1 MKNVIIPIALILLL
15 PVVGVGE
22 NNDVNVLNYYAVTN
36 SIDGQPLID
45 RINVMRFLPVFAMRE
60 YVDSVHITIF
70 FGSKIYSRSA
80 VSIEGGRYWEV
91 MLPQFR
97 LGEAIQRIEVE
108 VQFSLPVSYQNKID
122 LVKRKYDHALE
133 ELRKERESAEAIKKQ
148 LPVLEQSIKSL
159 SESLLQTG
167 DKDTAK
173 TRYATQMKESNDAFK
188 DLGIT
193 SNEADGLRIPFA
205 EADSAGYFQKRA
217 DLLERKN
224 ISSPDTVNMI
234 HLLIEVRT
242 KLVQE
247 YQKKYIELATEEQRL
262 KKTLR
267 RNRSLSD
274 SLARTVLQSEDRITS
289 LQSRYLSER
298 EILTREIE
306 KEIEVGLTDTMYV
319 GPAVKKSDLVIDA
332 NFKKARIL
340 YRNYKTA
347 LRKMLALDPAE
358 RVGIFRVRYIP
369 FAIVGIKESPM
380 SLRGQFSQ
388 TPTTTFEVGLSFGD
402 AITPGDEFVPTEFSL
417 RRLGVAFAVT
427 QKLFKD
433 DADIM
438 AIAVTYDFNS
448 YASIGYGANFAHSV
462 VRGYASLGIN
472 KKAFEQVVAALGKLF
487 E

>member
-1 MKNVIIPIALILLL
+1 MKNVIILAALILLL
-15 PVVGVGE
+15 PAVGVGE

-45 RINVMRFLPVFAMRE
+45 RINVMRFLPVFAMRD

-108 VQFSLPVSYQNKID
+108 VSFELSPTHQAKI
-122 LVKRKYDHALE
+122 ALANRIVRDAVE
-133 ELRKERESAEAIKKQ
+133 KSRED
-148 LPVLEQSIKSL
+148 SIKLTLARQKLIVEEKAIETLDTKARQS
-159 SESLLQTG
+159 TG
-167 DKDTAK
+167 KDTMK
-173 TRYATQMKESNDAFK
+173 TWFANRIKESNQKLDELK
-188 DLGIT
+188 IGP
-193 SNEADGLRIPFA
+193 SEADGLRIVFSQADVSDYIAALQNFFLRKGMTSGDTTRLVDSLIQERSIFVRKYQEKYSETRARDA
-205 EADSAGYFQKRA
+205 ELQSQLRERQVFVDSVTGAIQKNKEDLGKSEARYFF
-217 DLLERKN
+217 
-224 ISSPDTVNMI
+224 
-234 HLLIEVRT
+234 VR
-242 KLVQE
+242 
-247 YQKKYIELATEEQRL
+247 
-262 KKTLR
+262 
-267 RNRSLSD
+267 D
-274 SLARTVLQSEDRITS
+274 SLAR
-289 LQSRYLSER
+289 
-298 EILTREIE
+298 EIAR
-306 KEIEVGLTDTMYV
+306 EIEVGLTDTMYV
-319 GPAVKKSDLVIDA
+319 GPAVKKSDLIIDPE
-332 NFKKARIL
+332 FKSARIL
-340 YRNYKTA
+340 YRNYKTV

-369 FAIVGIKESPM
+369 FAIVGIKDRPM
-380 SLRGQFSQ
+380 SLWGQFSE

-448 YASIGYGANFAHSV
+448 YASIGYGANFAHSA